1 MKTYTTVVFDLDGT
15 LLNTLDD
22 LKDSVGLHAYAQRD
36 PINEY
41 RIESADLFDNMI
53 LSIREGTVR
62 SILSVQPKKHEEI
75 KRVSVSKI
83 KSEGFAGNAG
93 KSEPSR
99 PIVKKSSEKVGRN
112 DPCPCGSGLKYKK
125 CCGKNVGGSDDE

>member
-1 MKTYTTVVFDLDGT
+1 M
-15 LLNTLDD
+15 DD

-125 CCGKNVGGSDDE
+125 CCGKNL